1 MPETRE
7 RPGGRTARV
16 RAAVLEA
23 TLEILRVEG
32 FAAITFDAVAK
43 RSGIHRT
50 TLHRRW
56 PSRAALVADALA
68 ESSAQQVPVPDTGIL
83 RADLRAF
90 ARSVRGAIA
99 SKSSRGIASALA
111 DPAVAG
117 ELAQVTKRFWGS
129 RFDAARLIVE
139 RAQARGELAAS
150 IDPVFVIELVGGP
163 IWFRTLV
170 VGRRAD
176 DGFLDRVIGTAI
188 AGLTHGRSRSRG

>member
-1 MPETRE
+1 MPPTLE

-16 RAAVLEA
+16 RAAVLDA
-23 TLEILRVEG
+23 TLALLRDEG

-68 ESSAQQVPVPDTGIL
+68 ESSAQQVPVPDTGSL
-83 RADLRAF
+83 TGDLRAF
-90 ARSVRGAIA
+90 ARSVRGAIT
-99 SKSSRGIASALA
+99 SRSSRGIASALA

-117 ELAQVTKRFWGS
+117 ELAQVTQRFWS
-129 RFDAARLIVE
+129 ARFEAARILVE
-139 RAQARGELAAS
+139 RAQARNELPAS
-150 IDPVFVIELVGGP
+150 TDPVFVIELVGGP

-176 DGFLDRVIGTAI
+176 DHFLDRVVDTAVK
-188 AGLTHGRSRSRG
+188 GLAPRANRSRR